1 MIKGFNH
8 VGEDHK
14 CNVCSCDFTEDEG
27 GVLGHFGILPVA
39 FCPTCYSSMVDMVSQ
54 DLELNPAEE
63 EPNPE
68 YDELIRQLKGI
79 RRVVIN
85 DQHGGFGLSYDAK
98 IKYLTLSDVSF
109 TLQEQPDRDTQ
120 FKQGHLIMVNG
131 REYWDRNIDRDD
143 PVLVKVVQEMG
154 ADASGAHAK
163 LKIVEIPADVEWQ
176 IDEYDGTEWVSEKHR
191 TWS

>member
-1 MIKGFNH
+1 MSIADSH
-8 VGEDHK
+8 
-14 CNVCSCDFTEDEG
+14 CCSVCSCEYTDDEG
-27 GVLGHFGILPVA
+27 GVEGNFGMLPVS
-39 FCPTCYSSMVDMVSQ
+39 FCPTCFSCMCDMASQ
-54 DLELNPAEE
+54 YMDSEE

-68 YDELIRQLKGI
+68 YDELIRQLKGV

-85 DQHGGFGLSYDAK
+85 DQHGGFGLSHDAK
-98 IKYLTLSDVSF
+98 IRYLTLSGVPF

-131 REYWDRNIDRDD
+131 QEYWDHDIDRDD
-143 PVLVKVVQEMG
+143 PILVKVVQEMG
-154 ADASGAHAK
+154 ADTNGGHAK